1 MKDRKGKK
9 YEEEWDYISLRFDQY
24 SGLTQEINQHKD
36 ENRREDDKRKKLI
49 PQKMKHI
56 QEYQKAFGGQSFRSL
71 FTDEINKPQSFRFKR
86 LEGKVVKWY
95 W

>member
-1 MKDRKGKK
+1 M
-9 YEEEWDYISLRFDQY
+9 RFDQY